1 MGTDTAIEWA
11 HHTYNPWIGCTK
23 ISPACDHCYAAEW
36 DKRYNGG
43 EHWGAGV
50 QRKRTSIQTRNAP
63 YRWAR
68 KARETGERPR
78 VFCCS
83 LADVFD
89 HEVPREWRTEL
100 FRVILDTP
108 ELDWLLLTK
117 RIGNA
122 YNMSQ
127 RALWANGFHPGMN
140 HSLPDNVWLGITVV
154 TQAEADRD
162 IPKLLNVPAAV
173 RWLSMEPLLE
183 CVDLTLIQ
191 PQAGEYLDVLDQ
203 VEAALYADEPRS
215 LPAID
220 WVVAGGESGPGARP
234 MHPDWVRSLR
244 DQCGAAGVPF
254 LFKQWGEYAP
264 ACHHYESGDVEREE
278 ALEEPHALVSE
289 RAGRWHVGTPGTAE
303 FHDGQPPCDTYI
315 MHRVGKKAAGR
326 QLDGVTH
333 DEFPEAVPTTE
344 REVTK

>member
-1 MGTDTAIEWA
+1 MGENSNIEWC

-36 DKRYNGG
+36 DKRYHGG

-50 QRKRTSIQTRNAP
+50 ERHRTSPQTRNAP

-68 KARETGERPR
+68 QARETGERPR
-78 VFCCS
+78 VFCAS

-108 ELDWLLLTK
+108 EIDWLILTK

-127 RALWANGFHPGMN
+127 RALWANGFHPDMN

-154 TQAEADRD
+154 TQTEADRD
-162 IPKLLNVPAAV
+162 IPKLLDVPAAV

-183 CVDLTLIQ
+183 SVDLQ
-191 PQAGEYLDVLDQ
+191 R
-203 VEAALYADEPRS
+203 ALPWEEFPLGDDGTVVGKRWIRS
-215 LPAID
+215 AID
-220 WVVAGGESGPGARP
+220 WAVVGGESGPGARP
-234 MHPDWVRSLR
+234 MHPDWARSLR
-244 DQCGAAGVPF
+244 DQCAAAGVPF
-254 LFKQWGEYAP
+254 LFKQWGEWLPGDHCHAEHNDLEYETWLNAP
-264 ACHHYESGDVEREE
+264 QTIITE
-278 ALEEPHALVSE
+278 
-289 RAGRWHVGTPGTAE
+289 GTVRPE
-303 FHDGQPPCDTYI
+303 DCY
-315 MHRVGKKAAGR
+315 RVGKKAAGR
-326 QLDGVTH
+326 LLDGVTH
-333 DEFPEAVPTTE
+333 DGFPDVPAE
-344 REVTK
+344 PEYLEIPRFLRRGDD